1 MWEPE
6 SSRSFKSWQTE
17 VCRRGGLPV
26 WTRVLAHRPCDPGRV
41 SGCHPA
47 VPRSGITSHQGSLS
61 LSTFL
66 MLCPG
71 RHCQSVRIFILIEHL
86 SAPGFIT
93 CEVRIITVPTSFIF
107 FLRIR

>member
-47 VPRSGITSHQGSLS
+47 VPRSGITSHAGFSLVKHLFDALPKADIANQSESSFS
-61 LSTFL
+61 LSTSL
-66 MLCPG
+66 HLGSLP
-71 RHCQSVRIFILIEHL
+71 VR
-86 SAPGFIT
+86 
-93 CEVRIITVPTSFIF
+93 
-107 FLRIR
+107 